1 VRVCK
6 SAILRCEEASGRG
19 GWGNVTSFALSAAA
33 RIAAALGAC
42 MGGAPQPLCWTAGN
56 NRAASV
62 KVQSSREIRPRH
74 PFPQVLETEAKSSHF
89 MTPSVTNNV
98 MMLMAAAITAA

>member
-1 VRVCK
+1 MRVCK

-42 MGGAPQPLCWTAGN
+42 MGRAPQPL
-56 NRAASV
+56 SV
-62 KVQSSREIRPRH
+62 KVQSSREISPRH
-74 PFPQVLETEAKSSHF
+74 PFAQVLETEAKSSHF